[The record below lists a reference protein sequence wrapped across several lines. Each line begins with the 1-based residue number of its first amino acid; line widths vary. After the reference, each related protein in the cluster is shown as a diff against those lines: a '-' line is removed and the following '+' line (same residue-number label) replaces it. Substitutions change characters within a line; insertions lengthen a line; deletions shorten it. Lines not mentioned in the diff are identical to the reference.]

1 MNILIATI
9 SIIIVF
15 FSVVLAEKF
24 FKKEGLFVWIS
35 ISTIIA
41 NILVCKNIEILGFT
55 TAIGNIMF
63 ASNFLA
69 TDILCEKYT
78 KEDGKKAIIM
88 AVLSIIIFTIILQ
101 LALLY
106 IPASEDISQESMEA
120 LFGIN
125 LRVSIASISMF
136 FASNMLDIFIY
147 NKIKEKIKDKMW
159 IRNNISTIISNSLE
173 NYIFTFLAFCG
184 IYDLKLI
191 LEIATI
197 ASIIE
202 IIIAVLDTPF
212 LYLSKKLN

>member
-1 MNILIATI
+1 MNIIIAII
-9 SIIIVF
+9 SIIIVY

-24 FKKEGLFVWIS
+24 FKKEGLFIWIS

-41 NILVCKNIEILGFT
+41 NILVCKSINILGFT

-69 TDILCEKYT
+69 TDILCEKYS

-88 AVLSIIIFTIILQ
+88 AVLSIIIFVIIIQ

-106 IPASEDISQESMEA
+106 IPASEDISQESMKA
-120 LFGIN
+120 LFSLN

-147 NKIKEKIKDKMW
+147 NKIKQKIEGKMW

-173 NYIFTFLAFCG
+173 NYVFTFIAFYG

-191 LEIATI
+191 IEIATV
-197 ASIIE
+197 ASILE
-202 IIIAVLDTPF
+202 IILAILDTPF
-212 LYLSKKLN
+212 LYLSKKID

>member
-78 KEDGKKAIIM
+78 KEDRKKAIIM

-106 IPASEDISQESMEA
+106 IPASEDISQESMKA
-120 LFGIN
+120 LFGLN